1 MDFEF
6 NEDQRAFADTA
17 RQFAS
22 ERLAPMA
29 ATWDEEHI
37 FPKDV
42 LREAGELGFL
52 SLYTPED
59 EGGLGLSRLDASLI
73 FEQLAMG
80 CTSTTAFMTIH
91 NMVTWMVAS
100 FATAEAKAQFC
111 PKLVTGEW
119 LGSYCLT
126 EPNAGSDAASLTTS
140 ATKAGDGY
148 LLSGSKT
155 FISGAGDTDVLVV
168 MARTGEAGPKGI
180 SAFVVPAQAYGIT
193 YGRKEPKMGWNS
205 QPTRSVTFDKV
216 HVPASALLGEEGQ
229 GFTFA
234 MKGLDGGR
242 INIATCSVGTAQ
254 QALNQAT
261 QYLQERKQFGQS
273 LAQFQGLQF
282 KLADMATELVA
293 ARQLVR
299 YAASKLDRGDPQATA
314 YCAMAKRFA
323 TDVGFQVCDAGL
335 QLYGGYGYIK
345 EYPLERHFRD
355 VRVHQ
360 ILEGTN
366 EIMRLI
372 VARRLLSDGGIC
384 CKPAPQHVSQHKKA
398 RSGYDVQQLLT
409 TTPGHGWR
417 IPCADRFS
425 SASSCGGGHH
435 EQSARK
441 YLDGAKFRAAQNAGA
456 VAQSQQRSLRLGTDG
471 HRREVF
477 LGRGGPQTVC
487 RWRQSACAQNGARVW

>member
-1 MDFEF
+1 MDFEL

-17 RQFAS
+17 QQFS
-22 ERLAPMA
+22 LERLAPMA
-29 ATWDEEHI
+29 AEWDEKQL

-52 SLYTPED
+52 SLYTPEAH
-59 EGGLGLSRLDASLI
+59 GGLGLSRLDASI
-73 FEQLAMG
+73 VFEQLSMG

-91 NMVTWMVAS
+91 NMVSWMVAS
-100 FATAEAKAQFC
+100 FATEDVRAKYC

-126 EPNAGSDAASLTTS
+126 EPNAGSDAASLTTTAS
-140 ATKAGDGY
+140 KKGNTYVLNGGKA
-148 LLSGSKT
+148 
-155 FISGAGDTDVLVV
+155 FISGAGETDVLVV
-168 MARTGEAGPKGI
+168 MARTGEAGAKGV
-180 SAFVVPAQAYGIT
+180 SAFVVPAQADGIS

-205 QPTRSVTFDKV
+205 QPTRAVTFENV
-216 HVPASALLGEEGQ
+216 VIPASHLLGEEGQ
-229 GFTFA
+229 GFIFA

-261 QYLQERKQFGQS
+261 QYMLERKQFGKS
-273 LAQFQGLQF
+273 LAQFQALQF

-299 YAASKLDRGDPQATA
+299 YAASKLDRGDPDATT

-323 TDVGFQVCDAGL
+323 TDVGFQICDQAL
-335 QLYGGYGYIK
+335 QIYGGYGYIK
-345 EYPLERHFRD
+345 EYPMERYFRD

-372 VARRLLSDGGIC
+372 IARRLLSETS
-384 CKPAPQHVSQHKKA
+384 A
-398 RSGYDVQQLLT
+398 LL
-409 TTPGHGWR
+409 
-417 IPCADRFS
+417 
-425 SASSCGGGHH
+425 
-435 EQSARK
+435 
-441 YLDGAKFRAAQNAGA
+441 
-456 VAQSQQRSLRLGTDG
+456 
-471 HRREVF
+471 
-477 LGRGGPQTVC
+477 
-487 RWRQSACAQNGARVW
+487 

>member
-1 MDFEF
+1 MDFEL
-6 NEDQRAFADTA
+6 NEEQRAFADTA
-17 RQFAS
+17 SEFAKA
-22 ERLAPMA
+22 RLAPMA
-29 ATWDEEHI
+29 AKWDEEHI
-37 FPKDV
+37 FPKEV

-52 SLYTPED
+52 SLYTPE
-59 EGGLGLSRLDASLI
+59 EQGGLGLSRLDASII

-100 FATAEAKAQFC
+100 FASDEAKTQFC

-140 ATKAGDGY
+140 AQKHGDHY
-148 LLSGSKT
+148 LLSGSKA

-168 MARTGEAGPKGI
+168 MARTGEAGAKGI
-180 SAFVVPAQAYGIT
+180 SAFVIPANAEGIS
-193 YGRKEPKMGWNS
+193 YGRREPKMGWNS
-205 QPTRSVTFDKV
+205 QPTRSVTFDRVKV
-216 HVPASALLGEEGQ
+216 PLTALLGEEGQ

-242 INIATCSVGTAQ
+242 INIATCSLGTAQ

-261 QYLQERKQFGQS
+261 QYLQERKQFGKN

-299 YAASKLDRGDPQATA
+299 YAASKLDRRDAEATA
-314 YCAMAKRFA
+314 YCAMAKRFV
-323 TDVGFQVCDAGL
+323 TDVGFQVCDAAL

-372 VARRLLSDGGIC
+372 IARRLLHEG
-384 CKPAPQHVSQHKKA
+384 AE
-398 RSGYDVQQLLT
+398 LL
-409 TTPGHGWR
+409 
-417 IPCADRFS
+417 
-425 SASSCGGGHH
+425 
-435 EQSARK
+435 
-441 YLDGAKFRAAQNAGA
+441 
-456 VAQSQQRSLRLGTDG
+456 
-471 HRREVF
+471 
-477 LGRGGPQTVC
+477 
-487 RWRQSACAQNGARVW
+487 

>member
-1 MDFEF
+1 MDFEL
-6 NEDQRAFADTA
+6 NEDQRMFADTA
-17 RQFAS
+17 QQFAA

-29 ATWDEEHI
+29 AEWDEKQI
-37 FPKDV
+37 FPKDI

-52 SLYTPED
+52 SLYTPE
-59 EGGLGLSRLDASLI
+59 EQGGLGLSRLDASII
-73 FEQLAMG
+73 FEQLSMG

-100 FATAEAKAQFC
+100 FATDEVKDTFC
-111 PKLVTGEW
+111 PKLITGDF

-140 ATKAGDGY
+140 ATKQGDNYILNG
-148 LLSGSKT
+148 GKT

-168 MARTGEAGPKGI
+168 MARTGDAGAKGV
-180 SAFVVPAQAYGIT
+180 SAFVVPSDADGVS

-205 QPTRSVTFDKV
+205 QPTRAVTFDSV
-216 HVPASALLGEEGQ
+216 SIPASHLLGEEGQ
-229 GFTFA
+229 GFVFA

-254 QALNQAT
+254 QALNQAA
-261 QYLQERKQFGQS
+261 QYMQERKQFGKS
-273 LAQFQGLQF
+273 LAQFQALQF

-299 YAASKLDRGDPQATA
+299 YAASKLDRSDPDATT

-323 TDVGFQVCDAGL
+323 TDVGFQVCDQAL

-345 EYPLERHFRD
+345 EYPMERYFRD

-372 VARRLLSDGGIC
+372 IARRLLAEES
-384 CKPAPQHVSQHKKA
+384 A
-398 RSGYDVQQLLT
+398 LL
-409 TTPGHGWR
+409 
-417 IPCADRFS
+417 
-425 SASSCGGGHH
+425 
-435 EQSARK
+435 
-441 YLDGAKFRAAQNAGA
+441 
-456 VAQSQQRSLRLGTDG
+456 
-471 HRREVF
+471 
-477 LGRGGPQTVC
+477 
-487 RWRQSACAQNGARVW
+487 